1 MQASALMPGAF
12 AIAASLAA
20 SACWRRY
27 RGADAGPALR
37 YVLAGGLAAA
47 RAVFVLSHLDVYAGA
62 PLEVFN
68 LADGG
73 WHPTAGILAAFAIGA
88 EVSRKKQ
95 GIQKPLMGASAAGAL
110 GWMLGAALGAGIDGP
125 GAQLP
130 AVALKRIDG
139 AEVELRTLAGK
150 PVILNLWASWCP
162 PCRREM
168 PVLGAAQSRHPD
180 LTFVFVNHGEDAETI
195 RRYLGGAGLELG
207 NVFSDRMGKVGA
219 QTGSSAFPTTLFY
232 DARGVLVERKLGE
245 LSAAALEEKIASLR
259 STR

>member
-1 MQASALMPGAF
+1 MQASSLMPGVF

-20 SACWRRY
+20 SAWWRRY

-47 RAVFVLSHLDVYAGA
+47 RAAFVLSHLDVYAGA

-73 WHPTAGILAAFAIGA
+73 WHPTAGIFAAFAIGA
-88 EVSRKKQ
+88 ELTRKKK
-95 GIQKPLMGASAAGAL
+95 GIQKPLMGAAAAGAL
-110 GWMLGAALGAGIDGP
+110 AWMLGAALGVDGARAP
-125 GAQLP
+125 LP
-130 AVALKRIDG
+130 AVALKRLDG
-139 AEVELRTLAGK
+139 TPVDLRTLAGK
-150 PVILNLWASWCP
+150 PIVLNLWASWCP

-168 PVLGAAQSRHPD
+168 PVLGAAQARHPD

-232 DARGVLVERKLGE
+232 DKRGVLVERKPGE
-245 LSAAALEEKIASLR
+245 LSAAALEEKIVSLR
-259 STR
+259 SAR